1 MIISGKQVQNVLKLY
16 GQQTEVK
23 KGAPKKE
30 AKQTPSHLRPD
41 SVDFSSQAKEM
52 MSALNSTSG
61 QEEVRM
67 DRVNQLR
74 EKIESGQYQV
84 DPEQVAEKMIQRIIT
99 DRLV

>member
-1 MIISGKQVQNVLKLY
+1 MVNKQKLKS
-16 GQQTEVK
+16 
-23 KGAPKKE
+23 APKKE

-74 EKIESGQYQV
+74 EKIESGQYQI